1 MFALI
6 VAETSTASNAE
17 QHLKAD
23 GTPDM
28 RFTENQEAAASGETE
43 NSSADGKFSL
53 IFLLDRVVRTT
64 FL

>member
-6 VAETSTASNAE
+6 AAETSAASNAE

-28 RFTENQEAAASGETE
+28 RFTENQGATSSGQQAS
-43 NSSADGKFSL
+43 SKSCSIL
-53 IFLLDRVVRTT
+53 I
-64 FL
+64 